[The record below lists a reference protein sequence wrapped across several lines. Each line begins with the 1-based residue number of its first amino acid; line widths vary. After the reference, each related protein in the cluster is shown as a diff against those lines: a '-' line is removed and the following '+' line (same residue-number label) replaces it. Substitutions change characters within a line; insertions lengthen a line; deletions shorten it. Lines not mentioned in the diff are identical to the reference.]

1 MFSKLLTM
9 LASTSS
15 DAITTEGRF
24 TRHDDEVPSSVM
36 GGLNCNQYFY
46 DVCPT
51 NCKRRIIVIFRRRRA
66 GLELTFKFE
75 TQSAFNNSDVFSYL
89 FKVFVLHGCLDYFS
103 AVKKGKVDFD
113 SLFHFQIYVHRN
125 RRNSDRYDAKT
136 C

>member
-75 TQSAFNNSDVFSYL
+75 TQSAFNNFGCFL
-89 FKVFVLHGCLDYFS
+89 IFVQSFCASRMLGLLVSCE
-103 AVKKGKVDFD
+103 KG
-113 SLFHFQIYVHRN
+113 
-125 RRNSDRYDAKT
+125 
-136 C
+136 